1 MQTCKNCGA
10 DESMFKRNDRLSEI
24 ICSNCGYVVER
35 IEDKGLSARV
45 FNENE
50 QTKIRNTTGVQVRA
64 NRQQTDRARQ
74 AVAEICSVL
83 HIDQGSGRD
92 ALEVY

>member
-1 MQTCKNCGA
+1 MQKCKHCGA
-10 DESMFKRNDRLSEI
+10 DASTFVRNDRLSELV
-24 ICSNCGYVVER
+24 CPNCHFVQER

-64 NRQQTDRARQ
+64 NR
-74 AVAEICSVL
+74 
-83 HIDQGSGRD
+83 
-92 ALEVY
+92 